1 MEEVDFPISQ
11 LEVWLDLVQKEL
23 VQHVQKIGIQLGIP
37 ILLGINLGEC
47 DLWELVRS
55 WQVPR
60 QAMCLLQEVHYVTFF
75 NYPKPCTYA
84 HVQTQI
90 LNSWLWFYAYATW
103 KDHYMYLSSDQWIL
117 YYM

>member
-47 DLWELVRS
+47 DL
-55 WQVPR
+55 
-60 QAMCLLQEVHYVTFF
+60 
-75 NYPKPCTYA
+75 
-84 HVQTQI
+84 
-90 LNSWLWFYAYATW
+90 
-103 KDHYMYLSSDQWIL
+103 
-117 YYM
+117 